1 MAGAMARLQELIRTM
16 TILKVKVVLILIKKQ
31 CIRSVKR
38 KGQIIIE
45 ILTDLYLA
53 ISCS

>member
-31 CIRSVKR
+31 CI
-38 KGQIIIE
+38 
-45 ILTDLYLA
+45 
-53 ISCS
+53 ISEKERANNY